1 MRAVVVFPGHLDG
14 GALAVARDVLGEH
27 AVAHGGAALEG
38 EAELA
43 PVAEAVDDVVAV
55 DRALR
60 EGKAG

>member
-1 MRAVVVFPGHLDG
+1 MFPGDLDR
-14 GALAVARDVLGEH
+14 GALAAPADVLRQH

-43 PVAEAVDDVVAV
+43 AVTEAVDDVVAV

-60 EGKAG
+60 V